1 MNIEKLIEAFAE
13 GDDEI
18 EIHIKRTVDDDDW
31 EEIFC
36 GEDCDECGDDS
47 CTLDDDNEWRV
58 VSKNAKDVRE
68 ELRDDA
74 KTAHQRLVANQ
85 GEEFANNVLALGQI
99 ASKLEICISEH
110 IPIRITDAL
119 EYNKFVKTVFD
130 EACDE
135 TYVNAQYV
143 LIDHSVDKS
152 VKDVKG

>member
-74 KTAHQRLVANQ
+74 KTAHQRLVANK

>member
-18 EIHIKRTVDDDDW
+18 EIHIKKTVDDDDW

-47 CTLDDDNEWRV
+47 CTLDDDNDWKV
-58 VSKNAKDVRE
+58 ISKNAKDVRE

-85 GEEFANNVLALGQI
+85 GEEFANNVLSLGQI

>member
-74 KTAHQRLVANQ
+74 KTAHQRLVADQ

>member
-18 EIHIKRTVDDDDW
+18 EIHIKRTVDDDDNDW
-31 EEIFC
+31 KVI
-36 GEDCDECGDDS
+36 
-47 CTLDDDNEWRV
+47 
-58 VSKNAKDVRE
+58 SKNAKDVRE

-74 KTAHQRLVANQ
+74 KTAYQRLVANQ